1 MNRLSYND
9 EKELAKA
16 NPRDLMKF
24 FSMLYSDSDFKNK
37 TIFIGNFDYTDDKE
51 TPSMVTATIRFQVF
65 SKDDLKGKGSRVG
78 TTYEWVSYRAKSFA
92 CINSGFRLVK
102 NNL

>member
-1 MNRLSYND
+1 M
-9 EKELAKA
+9 
-16 NPRDLMKF
+16 
-24 FSMLYSDSDFKNK
+24 
-37 TIFIGNFDYTDDKE
+37 I
-51 TPSMVTATIRFQVF
+51 TASIRFQVF

-92 CINSGFRLVK
+92 CINSSFRLVK